1 MLNNVYAE
9 FFSRCCN
16 LHSQEAADLAESTDH
31 LVRDAPAAELSDS
44 TGPVV
49 VGDSSLLPVD
59 ITSSSAVETTADTSG
74 MTGSLMNQS
83 TCSDNSYVKCEIP
96 SSFSRV
102 DSSYDMQRG
111 GGAPS
116 EFRFV
121 SLIFLVQ

>member
-1 MLNNVYAE
+1 MLQSYVTKNINVD
-9 FFSRCCN
+9 SP
-16 LHSQEAADLAESTDH
+16 LQEAADLSESTDH
-31 LVRDAPAAELSDS
+31 PISDPPAAELSDS
-44 TGPVV
+44 SVPVV

-116 EFRFV
+116 
-121 SLIFLVQ
+121 